1 MLVMV
6 GAARLPGID
15 QQTSTN
21 SLVTL
26 LSATPVMRV
35 IARIDDPSQS
45 IDRIWA
51 RWAIESLFMP
61 GMTAAHAC
69 PVKNYSSI
77 YRLDGP

>member
-45 IDRIWA
+45 IDWIWT
-51 RWAIESLFMP
+51 RCDRELV
-61 GMTAAHAC
+61 HAGHDSC
-69 PVKNYSSI
+69 PCLS
-77 YRLDGP
+77 GQE